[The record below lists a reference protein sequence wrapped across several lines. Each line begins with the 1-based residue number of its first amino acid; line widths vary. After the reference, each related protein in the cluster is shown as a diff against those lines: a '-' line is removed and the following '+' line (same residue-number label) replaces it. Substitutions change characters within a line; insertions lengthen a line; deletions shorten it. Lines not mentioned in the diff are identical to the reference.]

1 MNQPPP
7 PQHPYQPYG
16 QPVPPQQPPGPPP
29 GYGPQPVHGAH
40 PAPPFAPQ
48 PFGQRPPRAGGHP
61 VGAVLLGLLAS
72 FLVALLYTLLNV
84 ATYKDQTLTTANA
97 LYLGHALLNG
107 AVVGLLVGLVGGR
120 GNGARIGA
128 ALIAALGA
136 FFGYTNSLP
145 LVYAVESTPTAAWD
159 LLSYEPFFPAKA
171 WWTSEADG
179 GVDWFSPLGLV
190 LAAAAA
196 YGLAYAMG
204 ARRRA

>member
-1 MNQPPP
+1 MNQPP

-29 GYGPQPVHGAH
+29 GYGPQPVHGTH

-48 PFGQRPPRAGGHP
+48 PFVRRPPRAGGHP

-72 FLVALLYTLLNV
+72 FLVALLYTVLNV

-107 AVVGLLVGLVGGR
+107 AIVGLLVGLVGGR

-204 ARRRA
+204 ARRRRA

>member
-16 QPVPPQQPPGPPP
+16 QPVPPQQPPGPP
-29 GYGPQPVHGAH
+29 GYGPQPVHGAY

-48 PFGQRPPRAGGHP
+48 PFAPRPPRSGGHP

-107 AVVGLLVGLVGGR
+107 AIVGLLVGLVGGR
-120 GNGARIGA
+120 SNGARIGA

-190 LAAAAA
+190 LATAAA

-204 ARRRA
+204 TRRRA

>member
-1 MNQPPP
+1 MNQPP

-16 QPVPPQQPPGPPP
+16 QPVPPQQPPGPP
-29 GYGPQPVHGAH
+29 GYGPQPVHGAY
-40 PAPPFAPQ
+40 PAPPFPPQ
-48 PFGQRPPRAGGHP
+48 PFVRRPPSAGGHP
-61 VGAVLLGLLAS
+61 VGAVLLGLLVS
-72 FLVALLYTLLNV
+72 FLVALLYTVLNV

-107 AVVGLLVGLVGGR
+107 AIVGLLVGLVGGR
-120 GNGARIGA
+120 SNGARIGA
-128 ALIAALGA
+128 ALVAALGA

-204 ARRRA
+204 TRRRA